1 MNSQN
6 QSDNNSQPRHK
17 RRPRYSGTHPRRF
30 EQKYKEHNI
39 EAYPELHEHLL
50 AKGKTPVTTHIPV
63 LIEEVMENLAP
74 KAGEIVADCTVGYG
88 GHAAEFLKRIAPDG
102 KLIAFDVDK
111 AELERTRERLST
123 ENAQVSFYRSNFA
136 GIANVLNKEKI
147 DGYDIIFA
155 DLGVSSMQIDNP
167 ERGMSYKYD
176 GPLDMRMDDRLKQT
190 AADLLNSLPEKE
202 LANAFLELS
211 DEPDNEKV
219 AHMIVTLRD
228 EKPIKT
234 TSQLV
239 DLIFKAKGLNA
250 KSWKQKQL
258 SSKSSSLH
266 PAALVFQA
274 LRILVN
280 DEFGSLKELLRLAP
294 YCLRPGGRIGIISF
308 HSGEDRLIKKSFREG
323 VKNGIY
329 QLTVRYVIVP
339 NNNEITINPRSASAK
354 FRWAQK
360 PF

>member
-6 QSDNNSQPRHK
+6 QPDNYPQRHK
-17 RRPRYSGTHPRRF
+17 RRPRYGGTHPRRF

-39 EAYPELHEHLL
+39 EEYPELREHLL

-63 LIEEVMENLAP
+63 LTEEVMESLAP

-88 GHAAEFLKRIAPDG
+88 GHAMEFLKRIAPNG
-102 KLIAFDVDK
+102 RLIAFDVDK
-111 AELERTRERLST
+111 AELERTRERLSS

-136 GIANVLNKEKI
+136 GIANALNKEKI

-190 AADLLNSLPEKE
+190 AADLLNNLPEKE
-202 LANAFLELS
+202 LANAFMELA
-211 DEPDNEKV
+211 DEPDNEKI

-228 EKPIKT
+228 EKPVRT

-250 KSWKQKQL
+250 KAWKQKQINAKFNL
-258 SSKSSSLH
+258 LH

-329 QLTVRYVIVP
+329 QSTVRKVIVP
-339 NNNEITINPRSASAK
+339 NNNEIIINPRSASAK